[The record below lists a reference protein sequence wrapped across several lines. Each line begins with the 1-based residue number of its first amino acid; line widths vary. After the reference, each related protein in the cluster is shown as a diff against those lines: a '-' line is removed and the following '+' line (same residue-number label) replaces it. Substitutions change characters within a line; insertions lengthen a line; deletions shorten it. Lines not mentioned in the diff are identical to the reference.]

1 VVVAVEVCESAPI
14 LDEKEERAEGAWLRI
29 ESGDT
34 RVNIEAAEA
43 VRIRDGLR
51 RKGGRVEEQ
60 LATII
65 DAKAMERMVAP
76 FYEGTVSVRI
86 DESERDCLVALL
98 NVWAADDDIANTDS
112 DNLHRLLTALH
123 A

>member
-1 VVVAVEVCESAPI
+1 VLAGDVCESARI
-14 LDEKEERAEGAWLRI
+14 LNEEEERREGAWLRI

-43 VRIRDGLR
+43 VRVRDGLR
-51 RKGGRVEEQ
+51 RQGGKVEEQ

-65 DAKAMERMVAP
+65 DAKAIERLAAP
-76 FYEGTVSVRI
+76 RYEGTVSVRI
-86 DESERDCLVALL
+86 DAQERDCLLALL
-98 NVWAADDDIANTDS
+98 THWEADDHIANTDS
-112 DNLHRLLTALH
+112 DNLHRLLTALN